1 MFVYYKKMYVI
12 PILDTCICARSEKSE
27 AISSESLFLVCLVNQ
42 TWSSFLIRYTIFK
55 FEYVTLKQIQT

>member
-42 TWSSFLIRYTIFK
+42 TSWSFL
-55 FEYVTLKQIQT
+55 